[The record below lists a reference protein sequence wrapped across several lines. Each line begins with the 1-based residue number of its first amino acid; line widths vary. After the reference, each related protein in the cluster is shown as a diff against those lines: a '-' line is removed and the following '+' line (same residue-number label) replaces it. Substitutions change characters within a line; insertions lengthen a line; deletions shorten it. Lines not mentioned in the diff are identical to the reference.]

1 MVEVVR
7 AAVVDPQ
14 IKDSL
19 FMILRMEQKQ
29 RKSAIRSLVSR
40 LESQNA
46 PGGLIRALASL
57 EDDGLADVTLKV
69 LEKDLQS

>member
-14 IKDSL
+14 IKSSL

-29 RKSAIRSLVSR
+29 RKSAIRSLVTR
-40 LESQNA
+40 LKDQSA
-46 PGGLIRALASL
+46 PGGLVSALASL
-57 EDDGLADVTLKV
+57 EDDDLAEVTLKV
-69 LEKDLQS
+69 LERDL